1 MNTNQEK
8 VWLVPMPSSEQV
20 IKEKQVD
27 YSVLGAL
34 MLESKRDGKLQD
46 PFTRYIYLNRLVG
59 DNLKEFCDSYNLT
72 ATKVKGKIRHLKTVT
87 PKLLEVLTVTSM
99 SGSQEVVYRIH
110 YADIENVHFVRVPSN
125 VLKELVTSY
134 KSNVVKLFC
143 ILLYL
148 LRDSKSGKYVTRFI
162 PLSHLGQLLQC
173 NKDTAGR
180 YVKALEKAGFI
191 KVFRRWETDTSNDN
205 GNTISKNYYSIS
217 PEIADLI
224 WRLSNTRTTD
234 EPVISNELLFSE
246 EYSVAYKYI

>member
-72 ATKVKGKIRHLKTVT
+72 ETKAKAKIRELKKAA
-87 PKLLEVLTVTSM
+87 PKLLRVFKVPSK
-99 SGSQEVVYRIH
+99 SGRQEVVYKIH
-110 YADIENVHFVRVPSN
+110 YADIKNVYFVRVPSN
-125 VLKELVTSY
+125 VLKDLVTSY

-148 LRDSKSGKYVTRFI
+148 LRDSKSGRYVTRFI

-191 KVFRRWETDTSNDN
+191 CVFRKWEVDTSNDN

-224 WRLSNTRTTD
+224 WTLSNTRTNN
-234 EPVISNELLFSE
+234 EPVISDELMFSE
-246 EYSVAYKYI
+246 EHSVAAKYI